1 MIKETCI
8 VKYTIGTK
16 DKEVTSEY
24 GPNRLRG
31 YLCEKIKTCVLYSCF
46 RTKDLQFMLTICSC
60 LRTSKDLQFM
70 LTTLVSP
77 VIQVMYIRNMTCS

>member
-31 YLCEKIKTCVLYSCF
+31 YLCEKIKTCVF
-46 RTKDLQFMLTICSC
+46 FI
-60 LRTSKDLQFM
+60 
-70 LTTLVSP
+70 LV
-77 VIQVMYIRNMTCS
+77 